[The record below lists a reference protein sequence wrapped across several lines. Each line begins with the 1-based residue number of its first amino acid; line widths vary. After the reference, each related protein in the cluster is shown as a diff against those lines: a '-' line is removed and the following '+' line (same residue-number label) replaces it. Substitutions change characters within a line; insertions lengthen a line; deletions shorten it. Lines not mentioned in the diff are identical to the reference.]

1 MRQLQPVIWSKGT
14 FLSAQHLQ
22 VQDRFIE
29 DALRFRL
36 QALSYRPYGF
46 VELVLD
52 RGGLLEGQLVCS
64 RASGIL
70 PDGMPFSIP
79 DSDPAPRSKGIADSF
94 EPGTKSIDVFL
105 AVPEFRYRGLNVSI
119 TEANAGTRFRAS
131 IEMYR
136 DEVGGVAEK
145 PIQIA
150 RKNFRLLTSAENLEG
165 STVMPVARVVRDE
178 NGTFA
183 LDANFVPPL
192 LFYSAN
198 DRLESI
204 LRGLLEIMSAK
215 SGLLSGMRRQKNQS
229 LADFTASDIANFWL
243 LYTVNSYFPLLNH
256 FYQTKQ
262 VHPEELY
269 SSMLSLA
276 GSLTAFSNQ
285 IQPQNFPDYD
295 HDKLGECYGQ
305 IDAILRTLL
314 ESVVPSNFVALSLKP
329 LRNSIYGT
337 PMADD
342 KYFDNTRM
350 YLAFQSEAKPADIV
364 NGVPRLVKL
373 GSTNQ
378 IETLVSQALP
388 GVPLVHVPVPPSALP
403 VKLNY
408 QYFAVDQNGPVW
420 EGVKRARSLAAWVP
434 NEFPNPQMELFI
446 LLPQKM

>member
-22 VQDRFIE
+22 VQDRFVE

-52 RGGLLEGQLVCS
+52 RGALLEGQLICT

-70 PDGMPFSIP
+70 PDGLPFSIP

-105 AVPEFRYRGLNVSI
+105 AVPEFRHHGLNVSV

-165 STVMPVARVVRDE
+165 STVMPVARVERDE
-178 NGTFA
+178 NGTFR
-183 LDANFVPPL
+183 LDPNFVPPL
-192 LFYSAN
+192 LFYSASE
-198 DRLESI
+198 RLESI

-256 FYQTKQ
+256 FFQTKQ

-269 SSMLSLA
+269 ASLLSLA

-285 IQPQNFPDYD
+285 IQPQSFPDYD
-295 HDKLGECYGQ
+295 HDNLGVCYAQ
-305 IDAILRTLL
+305 MEAIVRTLL
-314 ESVVPSNFVALSLKP
+314 ESVVPSNFVALSLRP
-329 LRNSIYGT
+329 LKNSIYGT

-342 KYFDNTRM
+342 KYFANTRM
-350 YLAFQSEAKPADIV
+350 YLAFQSEAQSADIV
-364 NGVPRLVKL
+364 NSVPRLVKL

-388 GVPLVHVPVPPSALP
+388 GVPLVHVPVPPSSLP
-403 VKLNY
+403 IKLNY

-446 LLPQKM
+446 LLPQKA

>member
-52 RGGLLEGQLVCS
+52 RGALLEGQLICS

-79 DSDPAPRSKGIADSF
+79 DSDPAPYSKGIADSF
-94 EPGTKSIDVFL
+94 HPGAKSIDVFL
-105 AVPEFRYRGLNVSI
+105 AVPEFRHRGLNVSI
-119 TEANAGTRFRAS
+119 TEANAGTRFRAT

-145 PIQIA
+145 PVQIA

-165 STVMPVARVVRDE
+165 STILPVARVERNE
-178 NGTFA
+178 NGMFT
-183 LDANFVPPL
+183 LDPAFVPPL
-192 LFYSAN
+192 LFFSASE
-198 DRLESI
+198 RLESV

-215 SGLLSGMRRQKNQS
+215 SSLLSGMRRQKNQS

-256 FYQTKQ
+256 YFQTKL

-269 SSMLSLA
+269 SALLSLA

-295 HDKLGECYGQ
+295 HDNLGECYGRVDT
-305 IDAILRTLL
+305 IIRTLL
-314 ESVVPSNFVALSLKP
+314 ESVVPSNFVALSLRP

-337 PMADD
+337 PLADD
-342 KYFDNTRM
+342 NYFDNTRM
-350 YLAFQSEAKPADIV
+350 YLAIQAETQPADVV

-378 IETLVSQALP
+378 IEMLVSQALP
-388 GVPLVHVPVPPSALP
+388 GVPLAHVSVPPSSLP
-403 VKLNY
+403 IKMNY
-408 QYFAVDQNGPVW
+408 QYFSVDQNGAVW

-434 NEFPNPQMELFI
+434 NELPNPQMEILI
-446 LLPQKM
+446 LLPQKA

>member
-1 MRQLQPVIWSKGT
+1 MTCIYFRAGKLLSLASAVQYAMRQLQPVIWSKGT

-52 RGGLLEGQLVCS
+52 RGALLEGQLICS

-70 PDGMPFSIP
+70 PDGLPFSIP
-79 DSDPAPRSKGIADSF
+79 DSDPAPRSKGLADSF
-94 EPGTKSIDVFL
+94 EPGAKSIDVFL
-105 AVPEFRYRGLNVSI
+105 AVPEFRHRGLNVSI
-119 TEANAGTRFRAS
+119 TEANAGTRFRAT

-165 STVMPVARVVRDE
+165 STVIPVARVERND
-178 NGTFA
+178 NGTFT
-183 LDANFVPPL
+183 LDPTFVPPL
-192 LFYSAN
+192 LFYSAS
-198 DRLESI
+198 DRLETI

-215 SGLLSGMRRQKNQS
+215 SSLLSGMRRQKNQN
-229 LADFTASDIANFWL
+229 LADFSASDIANFWL

-256 FYQTKQ
+256 FFQSKQ

-269 SSMLSLA
+269 SAMLSLA

-285 IQPQNFPDYD
+285 IQPQSFPDYD
-295 HDKLGECYGQ
+295 HDTLGVCFGQ
-305 IDAILRTLL
+305 METIIRTLL
-314 ESVVPSNFVALSLKP
+314 ESVVPSNFVALSFRP

-337 PMADD
+337 PLADD
-342 KYFDNTRM
+342 KYFANTRM
-350 YLAFQSEAKPADIV
+350 YLAIQAEAPPADIV
-364 NGVPRLVKL
+364 NGVPRLVKVA
-373 GSTNQ
+373 STNQ
-378 IETLVSQALP
+378 IETLVSQALS
-388 GVPLVHVPVPPSALP
+388 GVPLTHVPVPPSSLP

-408 QYFAVDQNGPVW
+408 QYF
-420 EGVKRARSLAAWVP
+420 SL
-434 NEFPNPQMELFI
+434 ELFI
-446 LLPQKM
+446 LLPQKA